1 MIITGGGSLDRI
13 WAPLEV
19 QSGKE
24 NITCLWRVQERFL
37 EYMDRISIHL
47 SVSEHLG
54 CFYVLAIANSVAVN
68 IGEHVS
74 FRIMVFSGYMPSS
87 GNSGSYGS
95 FVFSFLRRL
104 HTALQSGCIN
114 LYSHQQCKWVPF
126 SPHALQH

>member
-1 MIITGGGSLDRI
+1 
-13 WAPLEV
+13 
-19 QSGKE
+19 
-24 NITCLWRVQERFL
+24 
-37 EYMDRISIHL
+37 MDHISIHL

-74 FRIMVFSGYMPSS
+74 FRIIVFSGYMPSS

-114 LYSHQQCKWVPF
+114 LYSYQQCKRVPF
-126 SPHALQH
+126 SPHALQQLFVQFLMMAILTSVR